1 MLHLKQHFLEK
12 NNLLKKRYF
21 LPVLA
26 FLFCFTAYSQTAT
39 IRGIVLDENQTPV
52 PGTNVSFG
60 NNGDITNGN
69 GFYQLEIPAN
79 QDVTITFSYVGFKNI
94 TQTFNLSPNADI
106 EFNPVFKAGVEQLG
120 ETIVTSNRRREREQ
134 GIVTISP
141 EAMRKIPGAQAGV
154 ENLLKSLPG
163 VSNNNELSTN
173 YNVRGGNF
181 DDNLVYV
188 NEIEVYRPFL
198 IRSGQQEGF
207 SFVNSDLTQSVSFS
221 AGGFQ
226 AKYGD
231 KLASV
236 LDIAYR
242 RPTGFGAS
250 VNASLLGATAS
261 VEGVSKDGRLTAIA
275 GFRYRNNGLLVS
287 SRQTESNIN
296 PIFADAQTFIT
307 YKFSNKFQLDFLGNI
322 AINDYDFEPLN
333 RQTNFGT
340 LADPVTLLIVFDG
353 QEEDK
358 YETYFGAL
366 KATHQVNENLTLK
379 LIGSAYQSQEQEFFD
394 ILAQYRLGVPDN
406 NIGSEDLGEVE
417 FTQAAG
423 GQLRSARNLLDA
435 LFINLEHKGEYIKD
449 EDQIDWGIKYTHED
463 IRDQLR
469 EFEIID
475 SAGFSIRPQLPD
487 FANDQP
493 YNPFD
498 GPIEPFTSIRAR
510 NDVQID
516 RISGYAQYTK
526 RTDWGTNEVS
536 FNVGVRAHQWTVS
549 GEGLES
555 SSQAVF
561 SPRAQFSIKPEW
573 NQDMVFR
580 LSGGVYQQPPLY
592 RELRNALGEVVPDVK
607 AQKSIHAVVGQD
619 WSFNM
624 WGGKFKL
631 VNEIFYKDLTD
642 VNTFTLENVRIR
654 YRANN
659 NATAR
664 IFGFESRLNGE
675 FVPGTDS
682 WISVGFL
689 SAEENADNRG
699 FIARPTDQRF
709 KAAFL
714 FQDYIPTVPS
724 ARLYLN
730 MVYQTGLPGGTPSN
744 VDPYDFEDLPRLRDF
759 FRADL
764 GISYV
769 FADDKKKF
777 DKGHWLHPFKE
788 LTAGF
793 EIYNIFN
800 KLNSITNTFVRD
812 ANSGQQ
818 FAVPN
823 FLTPRVFN
831 VRVSMK
837 L

>member
-1 MLHLKQHFLEK
+1 LKQHFLEK
-12 NNLLKKRYF
+12 NNLLKKRYY

-26 FLFCFTAYSQTAT
+26 FLFCLTTVYSQTAT
-39 IRGIVLDENQTPV
+39 IRGILLDENQTPV
-52 PGTNVSFG
+52 PGANISYN
-60 NNGDITNGN
+60 NNGEITNGN
-69 GFYQLEIPAN
+69 GFFIIEIPAN
-79 QDVTITFSYVGFKNI
+79 QEVTVTFSYVGFKDI
-94 TQTFNLSPNADI
+94 TQTFNLLPNADI
-106 EFNPVFKAGVEQLG
+106 EYHPVFKTDIEQLG
-120 ETIVTSNRRREREQ
+120 ETIITSNRRREREQ
-134 GIVTISP
+134 GVVTLSP
-141 EAMRKIPGAQAGV
+141 DAIRKFGGAQPGV
-154 ENLLKSLPG
+154 ENLLKSLPSASG
-163 VSNNNELSTN
+163 TNELSTN

-236 LDIAYR
+236 LDISYR
-242 RPTGFGAS
+242 RPVGFGAS
-250 VNASLLGATAS
+250 LNASLLGATAS
-261 VEGVSKDGRLTAIA
+261 VEGVSKDGRLTAIG

-307 YKFSNKFQLDFLGNI
+307 YKFSKKFQLDFLGNI

-340 LADPVTLLIVFDG
+340 LTDPVTLLIVFDG

-366 KATHQVNENLTLK
+366 KATHTVNENLTLK

-394 ILAQYRLGVPDN
+394 ILAQYRLGTPDN

-435 LFINLEHKGEYIKD
+435 LFINLEHKGTYAKD

-475 SAGFSIRPQLPD
+475 SAGFSVRPFIPD
-487 FANDQP
+487 FTNDQP
-493 YNPFD
+493 FNPFD

-510 NDVQID
+510 NNVQID
-516 RISGYAQYTK
+516 RVSGYAQYTK
-526 RTDWGTNEVS
+526 RTDWGDNEVS

-549 GEGLES
+549 GEGIEN

-573 NQDMVFR
+573 NEDMIFR

-592 RELRNALGEVVPDVK
+592 RELRNAVGEVVPDVK
-607 AQKSIHAVVGQD
+607 AQKSIHAVVGHD

-624 WGGKFKL
+624 WGGKFKW
-631 VNEIFYKDLTD
+631 VNEAFYKDLTD

-664 IFGFESRLNGE
+664 IYGFESRLNGE

-682 WISVGFL
+682 WISVGL
-689 SAEENADNRG
+689 LRAEENPDNRG

-730 MVYQTGLPGGTPSN
+730 MVYQTGLPGGTPSS
-744 VDPYDFEDLPRLRDF
+744 VDPFDFEDLPRLRDF

-764 GISYV
+764 GVSYV
-769 FADDKKKF
+769 FADDKKQF
-777 DKGHWLHPFKE
+777 SKGHWLHPFKE

-793 EIYNIFN
+793 EIYNIFDR
-800 KLNSITNTFVRD
+800 LNSITNTFVRD

>member
-1 MLHLKQHFLEK
+1 M
-12 NNLLKKRYF
+12 KKRYY
-21 LPVLA
+21 LPILA
-26 FLFCFTAYSQTAT
+26 LLFCFTTVYSQTAT
-39 IRGIVLDENQTPV
+39 IRGILLDENQTPV
-52 PGTNVSFG
+52 PGANISYS
-60 NNGDITNGN
+60 NNGEVTNDN
-69 GFYQLEIPAN
+69 GFFIIEIPAN
-79 QDVTITFSYVGFKNI
+79 QEVTVTFSYVGFKDI
-94 TQTFNLSPNADI
+94 TQTFNLLPNADI
-106 EFNPVFKAGVEQLG
+106 EFHPVFKTDVEQLG
-120 ETIVTSNRRREREQ
+120 ETVITSNRRREREQ
-134 GIVTISP
+134 GVVTLSP
-141 EAMRKIPGAQAGV
+141 EAIRKFGGAQPGV
-154 ENLLKSLPG
+154 ENLLKSLPSASG
-163 VSNNNELSTN
+163 TNELSTN

-236 LDIAYR
+236 LDISYR

-250 VNASLLGATAS
+250 LNASLLGATAS
-261 VEGVSKDGRLTAIA
+261 VEGVSKDGRLTAIG

-307 YKFSNKFQLDFLGNI
+307 YKFSKKFQLDFLGNI

-340 LADPVTLLIVFDG
+340 LADPVTLLILFDG

-366 KATHQVNENLTLK
+366 KATHTVNENLTLK

-394 ILAQYRLGVPDN
+394 ILAQYRLGTPDN

-435 LFINLEHKGEYIKD
+435 LFINVEHKGTYAKD
-449 EDQIDWGIKYTHED
+449 KDQIDWGIKYTHED

-469 EFEIID
+469 EFEIVD
-475 SAGFSIRPQLPD
+475 SAGFSVRPFIPD

-498 GPIEPFTSIRAR
+498 GPIEPFTSVRAR

-516 RISGYAQYTK
+516 RVSGYAQYTR
-526 RTDWGTNEVS
+526 RTDWGDNEVS
-536 FNVGVRAHQWTVS
+536 FNIGVRAHQWTVS
-549 GEGLES
+549 GEGIEN

-573 NQDMVFR
+573 NEDMVFR

-592 RELRNALGEVVPDVK
+592 RELRNATGQVVPNVK
-607 AQKSIHAVVGQD
+607 AQKSIHAVVGHD
-619 WSFNM
+619 WSFSM
-624 WGGKFKL
+624 WDGKFKW

-642 VNTFTLENVRIR
+642 VNTYTLENVRLR

-664 IFGFESRLNGE
+664 IYGFESRLNGE

-682 WISVGFL
+682 WISVGVL
-689 SAEENADNRG
+689 RAEENQDNRG

-769 FADDKKKF
+769 FADDKKQF
-777 DKGHWLHPFKE
+777 SKGHWLHPFKE

-793 EIYNIFN
+793 EIYNIFDR
-800 KLNSITNTFVRD
+800 LNSITNTFVRD